1 MDKRTLIQILA
12 EADVGDVFSDELLR
26 RHCTWQI
33 GGPADLFAVPH
44 TVEQLGRLRRYLYDH
59 NIASVIIGNGSNV
72 LFSDAGF
79 RGVVVCIDRAMS
91 KIKIDGVKV
100 TSEAGIAVPRLARLV
115 GLTGLTGLEYM
126 IGIPGTL
133 GGLVAMNGGSQRQT
147 VGDVIREV
155 VAMKPTGELFCVKQ
169 RDCDFS
175 YRSSI
180 FQNSLDIIVSVD
192 MELQYGDVTQIR
204 ADMLADLRLRRK
216 KFPLHS
222 PNCGSVFASTTQ
234 MYETVGP
241 PGKIIEDAGLKGYR
255 IGDAEVSH
263 RHANFILNKGKA
275 TAADVCKL
283 IQYIRQKIYSSI
295 GFWLTCEVKYISS
308 DGVVRPAHET
318 ANRDV

>member
-1 MDKRTLIQILA
+1 MNKRSFIKILA
-12 EADVGDVFSDELLR
+12 EVDVGDIFPDELLS

-33 GGPADLFAVPH
+33 GGSADLFVVPH
-44 TVEQLGRLRRYLYDH
+44 TVEQLTRLRRYLYDH
-59 NIASVIIGNGSNV
+59 NIASVVIGNGSNV
-72 LFSDAGF
+72 LFADAGF
-79 RGVVVCIDRAMS
+79 RGVVVSIDRAMS
-91 KIKIDGVKV
+91 KIKIDGVTV

-133 GGLVAMNGGSQRQT
+133 GGLVAMNGGSHRQT

-155 VAMKPTGELFCVKQ
+155 VAMKPTGETFCIKQ
-169 RDCDFS
+169 RDCGFS

-216 KFPLHS
+216 KFPLHF
-222 PNCGSVFASTTQ
+222 PNCGSVFASTAQ
-234 MYETVGP
+234 MYKIVGP

-275 TAADVCKL
+275 TAADVCEL
-283 IQYIRQKIYSSI
+283 IQHIRQKVYNSTD
-295 GFWLTCEVKYISS
+295 FWLTCEVKYISS